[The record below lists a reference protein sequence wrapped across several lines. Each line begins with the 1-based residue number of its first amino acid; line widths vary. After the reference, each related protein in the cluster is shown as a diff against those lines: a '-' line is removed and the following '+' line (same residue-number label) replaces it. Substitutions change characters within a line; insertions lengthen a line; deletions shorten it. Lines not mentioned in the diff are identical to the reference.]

1 MENNMYVSTIADGV
15 TFRYVR
21 ETRFKNAC
29 IAVHFY
35 FPLNREDVT
44 VNAVLI
50 PLLCRSCAK
59 YPEYN
64 ELRRALA
71 MLYGAVIDTSV
82 SITGSCQVVS
92 VVIDLNDDR
101 FLPDGESISD
111 ECAELLS
118 EMIFRPAVD
127 EDGTLFREE
136 DLQVTLRNAEERM
149 RSRINNKAQYASQ
162 RCYEIMCEGE
172 LMAIEP
178 GGYLEDLPDV
188 TREALARAWKKILS
202 TACVEIIMVSGAD
215 YQPVEQIFRRE
226 FNAIQRS
233 CIGAPKPLEYKEPAD
248 VRRVTERMD
257 VKQSKMIMGFRLPL
271 IEPNDR
277 TMAARMMAMLFG
289 RGPSSLLFKNVRE
302 KLSLCYSCSASYSRF
317 SGLMFVRSGIDETNY
332 DKAVEEIK
340 KQLAVIA
347 GNEFTDD
354 EFNAARLTALSAF
367 DNIGDS
373 VSSIAEWYANQYLDG
388 CVRTPEQAAE
398 RMKAVTRSQVAE
410 CASLAK
416 LDTVYMLSP
425 DRTEQSGD
433 LPEGGAI

>member
-1 MENNMYVSTIADGV
+1 
-15 TFRYVR
+15 
-21 ETRFKNAC
+21 
-29 IAVHFY
+29 
-35 FPLNREDVT
+35 
-44 VNAVLI
+44 
-50 PLLCRSCAK
+50 
-59 YPEYN
+59 
-64 ELRRALA
+64 
-71 MLYGAVIDTSV
+71 MLYGAESDTSV
-82 SITGSCQVVS
+82 SIIGNCQMLS
-92 VVIDLNDDR
+92 VEIEMTDDR
-101 FLPDGESISD
+101 FIPDGECVSG

-118 EMIFRPAVD
+118 ELIFRPAVGD
-127 EDGTLFREE
+127 DGRLFRQE
-136 DLQVTLRNAEERM
+136 DLDVVLRNAEERIQ
-149 RSRINNKAQYASQ
+149 SLVLDKEAYASH

-172 LMAIEP
+172 AAGVAP
-178 GGYLEDLPDV
+178 GGYLEDLPGV
-188 TREALARAWKKILS
+188 TREALAQAWQRILTTS
-202 TACVEIIMVSGAD
+202 SVEIITVGGMDHA
-215 YQPVEQIFRRE
+215 PVERIFKKE
-226 FNAIQRS
+226 FNATERHPVS
-233 CIGAPKPLEYKEPAD
+233 LPGRPGYKESPE
-248 VRRVTERMD
+248 VRTVTERID
-257 VKQSKMIMGFRLPL
+257 VKQSKMIMGYRLPV
-271 IEPNDR
+271 IEPDDR
-277 TMAARMMAMLFG
+277 TMAARLMSLMFG
-289 RGPSSLLFKNVRE
+289 GGTSSLLFRNVRE
-302 KLSLCYSCSASYSRF
+302 KLSLCYYCSSSYGRST
-317 SGLMFVRSGIDETNY
+317 GLMFVRSGIDETNY